1 MNIPKTVVKRTQI
14 LNWYQ
19 IEVREMVK
27 ITYPDITLE
36 SEEEDK
42 LLIEDI
48 KENLKRG
55 SNKELI
61 KEGLRLVEK
70 LS

>member
-1 MNIPKTVVKRTQI
+1 LNIPKTVVKRTQI

>member
-1 MNIPKTVVKRTQI
+1 
-14 LNWYQ
+14 
-19 IEVREMVK
+19 MVK

-48 KENLKRG
+48 KENIKKG

-61 KEGLRLVEK
+61 KDALRLFEK